1 MKCEILLAYL
11 SARRFDMEEKVI
23 RKGYGMKWKKTAAV
37 ILALALTAGAYG
49 CGSSAEPA
57 QTTAKE
63 ETAPQ
68 ETQESA
74 AAASTVQEPINPE
87 EVKSEEVVKADDAA
101 QSTSKKETEAQ
112 DAGKEQAPA
121 ASTAEK
127 EKDVIEKPEVSE
139 ANTEAEKEKEEN
151 KKEEEEAK
159 QSTQNLNDVL
169 DGAMKFDGMDLQFPI
184 EISGM
189 KLGKWTLTLE
199 YDGDPSTKS
208 MAPMEAVTAK
218 MTSPDFTDDD
228 VIVKAEFGN
237 YSDSEVMLSDLPM
250 TGIYITKGK
259 GKDGAEPKLPAL
271 ELPCG
276 FTGGTPASEVQAQ
289 LGEASLSGTFD
300 YDFDFM
306 YENGEYV
313 FEVSGMND
321 TGIEY
326 VVYSVE

>member
-1 MKCEILLAYL
+1 L
-11 SARRFDMEEKVI
+11 I
-23 RKGYGMKWKKTAAV
+23 RKGYGMKWKRTAAV
-37 ILALALTAGAYG
+37 MLALALTAGAYG
-49 CGSSAEPA
+49 CGKSAEPA
-57 QTTAKE
+57 ETAKE
-63 ETAPQ
+63 ETAAQ

-87 EVKSEEVVKADDAA
+87 QVKSEEVVKTDDAA
-101 QSTSKKETEAQ
+101 QSASKKETEAQ

-121 ASTAEK
+121 ASTQEK
-127 EKDVIEKPEVSE
+127 EKEVIEKPEVSE
-139 ANTEAEKEKEEN
+139 ANTEAEKEKEEK

-159 QSTQNLNDVL
+159 QATQNLNDVL

-208 MAPMEAVTAK
+208 MAPMESVLAK

-228 VIVKAEFGN
+228 IIVKAEFGN

-259 GKDGAEPKLPAL
+259 GKDGAEPKLPSL

-276 FTGGTPASEVQAQ
+276 FTWGTPASEVQAQ

>member
-1 MKCEILLAYL
+1 M
-11 SARRFDMEEKVI
+11 I
-23 RKGYGMKWKKTAAV
+23 RKGYEKMWKRSAAV
-37 ILALALTAGAYG
+37 IMALALAAGTCG
-49 CGSSAEPA
+49 CGKSAEPTE
-57 QTTAKE
+57 TTAKE
-63 ETAPQ
+63 ETATQ

-87 EVKSEEVVKADDAA
+87 QVKSEEVVKTDDAA
-101 QSTSKKETEAQ
+101 QSASKKETEAQ

-121 ASTAEK
+121 ASTQEK
-127 EKDVIEKPEVSE
+127 EVIEKPEVSE
-139 ANTEAEKEKEEN
+139 ANTEAEKEKEEK

-159 QSTQNLNDVL
+159 QATQNLNDVL

-208 MAPMEAVTAK
+208 MAPMEAVLAK

-228 VIVKAEFGN
+228 IIVKAEFGN

-259 GKDGAEPKLPAL
+259 GKDGTEPKLPSL

-276 FTGGTPASEVQAQ
+276 FTWGTPASEVQAQ

>member
-1 MKCEILLAYL
+1 M
-11 SARRFDMEEKVI
+11 I
-23 RKGYGMKWKKTAAV
+23 RKGYGMKWKRTAAV

-49 CGSSAEPA
+49 CGKSAEPA
-57 QTTAKE
+57 QTAGE
-63 ETAPQ
+63 ETAAQ
-68 ETQESA
+68 ETQEST

-87 EVKSEEVVKADDAA
+87 QVKSDEVVKADDAA
-101 QSTSKKETEAQ
+101 QSASKKETEAQ

-121 ASTAEK
+121 ASTEDK
-127 EKDVIEKPEVSE
+127 GKDVIEKPEVSE
-139 ANTEAEKEKEEN
+139 ANTEAEKEKEEK

-189 KLGKWTLTLE
+189 KLGKWTLILE

-276 FTGGTPASEVQAQ
+276 FTWGTPASEVQAQ
-289 LGEASLSGTFD
+289 LGEASFSGTFD